1 MLAHDLGDPEDQ
13 DEEPDEYRHKRQD
26 RPLAPESD
34 GERGQQSQGQPAERR
49 PGKEVYCSS
58 IGAVV
63 RFHARYFR
71 HHPIR
76 PSSRRRGP
84 VNKLWGMC

>member
-1 MLAHDLGDPEDQ
+1 
-13 DEEPDEYRHKRQD
+13 
-26 RPLAPESD
+26 
-34 GERGQQSQGQPAERR
+34 
-49 PGKEVYCSS
+49 VYCSS